1 MHNRFINLVSFAISC
16 IINVITAISS
26 SEEHSVVT
34 FRIRLDF
41 ATPEYIKSFFHS
53 TPIGL
58 KTVI

>member
-1 MHNRFINLVSFAISC
+1 MHNWLINLVKFAVPY

-26 SEEHSVVT
+26 SEKHSVLT

-41 ATPEYIKSFFHS
+41 VPQKHIKSFFHS

-58 KTVI
+58 KTVK